1 MNIWIAL
8 LLSYAGMT
16 GLSLAMKRHHDQVW
30 RRQRAVWETP
40 ALRLIGTSLLVLALA
55 LSVREWGGSVGV
67 VVWLGL
73 VSAGALLVAWL
84 LAFRPRQGALL
95 AVLLALAG
103 TPAGLALALG

>member
-1 MNIWIAL
+1 VNIWIAL

-30 RRQRAVWETP
+30 RRKRAVWETP

-95 AVLLALAG
+95 AVALALAG